1 MSAWPTLNGYK
12 KTWGWGG
19 KKCNIVLERAVA
31 EHFICV
37 IKRFT
42 GNFFRIFFPLFR
54 MSRECVANVFH
65 NIYIKLQYP
74 RLQYRQLYAV
84 CLAKF
89 EGLLKNM
96 GGGIEKSV
104 IWFWE
109 GQWRSIYFVS
119 EFNLWRPPVKRK
131 KIVVM

>member
-1 MSAWPTLNGYK
+1 MSVWPTLNCNK
-12 KTWGWGG
+12 KNWGVGR

-42 GNFFRIFFPLFR
+42 GNFFRFFFPLFR

-65 NIYIKLQYP
+65 NIYIKLQQHP
-74 RLQYRQLYAV
+74 GLQYRLLYLI

-96 GGGIEKSV
+96 GGGEEKKCYMV
-104 IWFWE
+104 LERAVAEHLFCVGI
-109 GQWRSIYFVS
+109 
-119 EFNLWRPPVKRK
+119 
-131 KIVVM
+131 